1 LLDYT
6 RANKVPLPQ
15 WLANRQSR
23 SAPWPNQIAFERAQN
38 DREVTELRNFLRQ
51 TMNIQA
57 NYMAE
62 RLTRALPAMLN
73 QVAPQE
79 RDRVLRNYQALERS
93 PKGLYPLLD
102 YVNFKGEGTSPTER
116 YNGQGW
122 GLLQV
127 LLAMDTVQPG
137 PQALEEFARA
147 AEEVLT
153 RRIANAP
160 PERHEARWLAGWRSR
175 LNTYRPQGLLN
186 GYY

>member
-1 LLDYT
+1 
-6 RANKVPLPQ
+6 
-15 WLANRQSR
+15 
-23 SAPWPNQIAFERAQN
+23 
-38 DREVTELRNFLRQ
+38 
-51 TMNIQA
+51 
-57 NYMAE
+57 
-62 RLTRALPAMLN
+62 MLN

-102 YVNFKGEGTSPTER
+102 YVNFKGEGISPTER

-127 LLAMDTVQPG
+127 LLAMSPVQPG